1 MVYIPLS
8 DNDYCNNDIFIRKH
22 FKASIENSGYWI
34 YNKNR
39 KDIWVYTS
47 KKEFIDYIKYIKKQI
62 TL

>member
-34 YNKNR
+34 YNK
-39 KDIWVYTS
+39 K
-47 KKEFIDYIKYIKKQI
+47 
-62 TL
+62 